1 MKTLSLSLV
10 LAALVAATA
19 APALA
24 SDTAPAKDRVADRAA
39 RAEIEQ
45 AIARQKV
52 ATPRAFELFRAVR
65 DEVPA
70 ADAKKR
76 GRLAVVAPRF
86 SALGP
91 SGLYPML
98 EALLGPDPH
107 GFTPEARV
115 ALRAGML
122 EAIAKLRS
130 PHGAAV
136 ATAVLAG
143 ESDPDVVRA
152 AAEVLARMMTD
163 EHTQAL
169 EALVAQ
175 GDRRVPVLEGMSSC
189 RTLRGARV
197 LVAVVDQGGDARAT
211 KAAMDSLGKL
221 GSTWAWSTPELRAR
235 AAEGDAIRAEATRAL
250 EAAKRRNAARART
263 DAVAAELDAAA
274 TAALASLR

>member
-1 MKTLSLSLV
+1 MKTLSLAMV
-10 LAALVAATA
+10 LTALVAATA
-19 APALA
+19 TPALA
-24 SDTAPAKDRVADRAA
+24 SDSAPAKERPALRAS
-39 RAEIEQ
+39 AEVEQ
-45 AIARQKV
+45 AIARQK
-52 ATPRAFELFRAVR
+52 ASTPRAFEAFRAVR

-76 GRLAVVAPRF
+76 GRLAVLGPRF
-86 SALGP
+86 AALGP
-91 SGLYPML
+91 SALYPML
-98 EALLGPDPH
+98 EALLGPEPQ

-122 EAIAKLRS
+122 EAVAKLRS

-136 ATAVLAG
+136 ATAVLAA

-163 EHTQAL
+163 EHTKTL
-169 EALVAQ
+169 EPLVAQ
-175 GDRRVPVLEGMSSC
+175 GDRRVPVIEGMSSC
-189 RTLRGARV
+189 RTLRGARI
-197 LVAVVDQGGDARAT
+197 LVAVVDDGADARAT

-221 GSTWAWSTPELRAR
+221 GSTWAWSTPELRPR

-250 EAAKRRNAARART
+250 EAAKRRSAARART
-263 DAVAAELDAAA
+263 DAAAAEIDAAA